1 MYGLFYLW
9 AMRLI
14 NKIKEVTISFP
25 KLLLDTFNK
34 FNDDNAMKLGA
45 SLSYYTLFSLP
56 PLLIIIISLG
66 GIFFGEEAIKGQIVS
81 QIEGLVGE
89 SSALFIQNTL
99 SNIEISQKGNIAALI
114 GITVLVFS
122 ASTVFAEIQSSINYI
137 WGLRTKPNKGI
148 IRFVMNRLMS
158 FSMIVTLGFI
168 LLVSLMLNS
177 FLKIMSNKL
186 LTFLNI
192 DQLNLVFLINSSIVF
207 LVICSLFTIIFKTLP
222 DAKIRFIDSF
232 VGAIFTS
239 ILFMLG
245 KVLIGYYL
253 ENTEV
258 GSFYGAAASV
268 ALLMTW
274 VYYSAIIL
282 YFGAEFTIIYTNRFG
297 RKIIP
302 NDYSLLI
309 VKKEI
314 ELSPKE
320 VMDKNSIEKTETNCD

>member
-9 AMRLI
+9 EMKFISKL
-14 NKIKEVTISFP
+14 KEVFLSMP
-25 KLLLDTFNK
+25 KLLLDTFHK

-66 GIFFGEEAIKGQIVS
+66 GIFFGEEAIKGEIVK
-81 QIEGLVGE
+81 QIEGIVGE
-89 SSALFIQNTL
+89 SSAIFIQNTL
-99 SNIEISQKGNIAALI
+99 SNIQISQQGSIAAVI
-114 GITVLVFS
+114 GIAVLVFS
-122 ASTVFAEIQSSINYI
+122 ASTVFAEIQSSINHI

-148 IRFVMNRLMS
+148 IRFIMNRLVS
-158 FSMIVTLGFI
+158 FSMIAGLGFI
-168 LLVSLMLNS
+168 LMVSLMLNS
-177 FLKIMSNKL
+177 FLKIISNRL
-186 LTFLNI
+186 LSFLDI
-192 DQLNLVFLINSSIVF
+192 DQLNIVFMINGSIVF

-222 DAKIRFIDSF
+222 DANIRFRDSF
-232 VGAIFTS
+232 AGAIFTS

-245 KVLIGYYL
+245 KTLIGFYL

-258 GSFYGAAASV
+258 ASFYGAAASV

-282 YFGAEFTIIYTNRFG
+282 YFGAEFTIVYTNRFG

-309 VKKEI
+309 VKNEKVYSHQQAEA
-314 ELSPKE
+314 LYS
-320 VMDKNSIEKTETNCD
+320 KNAD